1 MPHKYHEFSD
11 IRFQRL
17 LRFRKR
23 INNMYACRLH
33 LLKMFISLRK
43 WIAIMKNLTR
53 RKLLLSSGTEISRYV

>member
-1 MPHKYHEFSD
+1 
-11 IRFQRL
+11 
-17 LRFRKR
+17 
-23 INNMYACRLH
+23 MYACRLH